1 MKTELSLIVK
11 SVSIITESLIEM
23 IFQPMEQSEDKTL
36 PYGVGSEE
44 LEMAQQI
51 IKQAKKIMPST
62 FTADVNISKIILT
75 HRQYEELGRPTCGDI
90 VIVGLE
96 LSTDV
101 TRRGEVIK

>member
-11 SVSIITESLIEM
+11 SVSIITESLIELVL
-23 IFQPMEQSEDKTL
+23 QPLEQMEDKTL
-36 PYGVGSEE
+36 PLGMGSEE

-62 FTADVNISKIILT
+62 FTADVNISKILLT
-75 HRQYEELGRPTCGDI
+75 HGQYEELGRPTCGDI

-96 LSTDV
+96 LSSDV
-101 TRRGEVIK
+101 TRRSEVIK